1 MGSTRSLEFVGG
13 GSPKFW
19 EVTCDG
25 RAVVVRYGRIGTTG
39 QTTTETLNTE
49 DAANV
54 YVDKLIAEKLREGY
68 LESSNAPGQPSTA
81 TRVASALTVV
91 GVNQEGEPAA
101 AGVAASAAPAVNEDT
116 FVVPP
121 SWHRNLFPRR
131 GTAGTTARKPDLAAR
146 AKAVALLDQRSGH
159 IEQVLRHAQTEPEVA
174 AAGRQQLAGSPSP
187 LGAAAVAAAVVNGST
202 WRERDEPRGLADLWL
217 ADYGLSFAVAAAAEL
232 LSLGW
237 NHGGYHQPE
246 TTRPIHHLWPDEIRS
261 WWAHESGL
269 TIAGRVRAA
278 LAVAPDDRYADALA
292 ALGPFREGTLH
303 QQVAAAFLAPT
314 ETDWHDETLA
324 AVAAAG
330 NRALATILLTVVTSP
345 AHVARAVDHAHD
357 HSVFQ
362 SATLLYSFVAGA
374 GATAAA
380 TLAAWF
386 DNAYVE
392 ADVKRRLLAALAAVP
407 GDEAFHLLLDRCD
420 QKYVPAALRDA
431 AGRFPVRGLR
441 LLAGS
446 RQRGVG
452 DLLRAHVLA
461 NPELAERML
470 PTLPDDAA
478 ERVRVVLAATVAVT
492 EASVEVL
499 PDLLV
504 CPPWVGKRPARR
516 PIVVDGLVCRDEPTM
531 VWGAGEHDAWR
542 DDSNHYRRWSNPDDS
557 WESVAARVRDG
568 RVHWWE
574 AADFFVR
581 APDEIARP
589 LISDWRPENLWDD
602 GSWMPIVV
610 GRFELD
616 ALPAALDAARR
627 SPVALA
633 GTLLPYAAP
642 DVAVLMADWLGRHKS
657 TRATVQA
664 WLTRHTAV
672 AAQALVPPALGRPGA
687 ARRQAERALW
697 ALAGSGHADDIRTA
711 AKEYGAA
718 AAEAI
723 DELLAVDPLD
733 VLPARI
739 PKLPDWADPGLLPR
753 IQLRDGSGAL
763 PLPAAGHVI
772 TMLAMSRPDDPYAG
786 VAVVKDA
793 CEPRSLAD
801 FAWALFQNWQ
811 AAGTPSKG
819 SWVLD
824 ALGLVGDDETVRRLA
839 PVIRAWPGE
848 GGHSRAVVGLDVLT
862 AIGTD
867 VALMHLHGIAQ
878 KVKFKGLKERAGA
891 KMREVAAGLGLTPDQ
906 LADRL
911 VPDLGLDATGSLTL
925 DYGPRRFV
933 VGFDER
939 LKPYVRDADGK
950 RRKDLPKPGVKD
962 DAALAPAAYQ
972 RFGGL
977 KKDVRT
983 IASEQI
989 RRLEQAMVTQR
1000 RWTGAEFRQ
1009 LFVGHPLVWHL
1020 VRRLVWGRYDERGE
1034 LVGALRVAED
1044 RTFADVDDDPV
1055 SLPDAAVVGVAH
1067 PVHLA
1072 DAVAAW
1078 GEVFA
1083 DYEILQPFP
1092 QLGRDVHTLTE
1103 TELTAHRLTRF
1114 EGITVHVGKLLGLE
1128 RRGWHRT
1135 SPEDAG
1141 IQGYVERELPGG
1153 GGVVIGLDP
1162 GIAVGVVGEFVDQKL
1177 TEIWVRRA
1185 QDSYWGSKRVV
1196 SFGDLDR
1203 VTVSEI
1209 IRDLE
1214 EITA

>member
-1 MGSTRSLEFVGG
+1 MGSTRSLELVAG
-13 GSPKFW
+13 GSGKFW
-19 EVTCDG
+19 EVTREG
-25 RAVVVRYGRIGTTG
+25 REVVVRYGRIGTTG
-39 QTTTETLNTE
+39 QTTTKSLTTE
-49 DAANV
+49 DAAAV
-54 YVDKLIAEKLREGY
+54 YVDKLIAEKLRKGY
-68 LESSNAPGQPSTA
+68 LEPSTDSPQPSAA
-81 TRVASALTVV
+81 TPVASATTVV
-91 GVNQEGEPAA
+91 GGHQEGEPVAA
-101 AGVAASAAPAVNEDT
+101 EGAASAVPAINEDA

-121 SWHRNLFPRR
+121 SWRRNLFPRR
-131 GTAGTTARKPDLAAR
+131 GAAGAAVRKPDLASR
-146 AKAVALLDQRSGH
+146 AKGVALLDKLSGH
-159 IEQVLRHAQTEPEVA
+159 IEQALRHTQTEPEVA
-174 AAGRQQLAGSPSP
+174 AAGLQQLAGSPSP
-187 LGAAAVAAAVVNGST
+187 LGAAAVAAAVVDRFT

-217 ADYGLSFAVAAAAEL
+217 ADHGLPFAVAAAVEL

-237 NHGGYHQPE
+237 NCGSRHQSGA
-246 TTRPIHHLWPDEIRS
+246 TPIHHLHPDEIRS
-261 WWAHESGL
+261 WWVHEPGL

-303 QQVAAAFLAPT
+303 QRVAAAFLAPT
-314 ETDWHDETLA
+314 ETDWHDETVA
-324 AVAAAG
+324 AVSAAG
-330 NRALATILLTVVTSP
+330 NRVLATILLTVVTSP
-345 AHVARAVDHAHD
+345 THVAQAVDHSQD
-357 HSVFQ
+357 HSVLP
-362 SATLLYSFVAGA
+362 SAALLYSFVAGA
-374 GATAAA
+374 GPVAAP
-380 TLAAWF
+380 TLAAWL
-386 DNAYVE
+386 DDAY
-392 ADVKRRLLAALAAVP
+392 ADADIKRRLLAALAALP
-407 GDEAFHLLLDRCD
+407 GDEAFQLLLDRCD
-420 QKYVPAALRDA
+420 QKYVPAALLDA

-446 RQRGVG
+446 GRRGVG

-470 PTLPDDAA
+470 PTLPDDTAGRIRA
-478 ERVRVVLAATVAVT
+478 VLAATVAVT
-492 EASVEVL
+492 EASADAL
-499 PDLLV
+499 PNLLV
-504 CPPWVGKRPARR
+504 RPPWIVKRPARR

-531 VWGAGEHDAWR
+531 VWGAGEREAWR
-542 DDSNHYRRWSNPDDS
+542 DDSGHHRAWSNRNRS
-557 WESVAARVRDG
+557 WESLTARVRDG
-568 RVHWWE
+568 QATWWE

-589 LISDWRPENLWDD
+589 LISGWRPQDLWGG
-602 GSWMPIVV
+602 GSWMRIVV

-627 SPVALA
+627 SPVTIA

-642 DVAVLMADWLGRHKS
+642 EIAVLMVDWLGRLKS
-657 TRATVQA
+657 TRATVLA

-672 AAQALVPPALGRPGA
+672 AARALVPPALGRPGA
-687 ARRQAERALW
+687 ERRQAERALW
-697 ALAGSGHADDIRTA
+697 ALAGNGHADDVRTA
-711 AKEYGAA
+711 AKEYGPA

-733 VLPARI
+733 ALPARI
-739 PKLPDWADPGLLPR
+739 PKLPDWADPGRLPR
-753 IQLRDGSGAL
+753 IQLRDGSGVL

-772 TMLAMSRPDDPYAG
+772 TMLAMSRPDDLYAG
-786 VAVVKDA
+786 VAVVKDI

-801 FAWALFQNWQ
+801 LAWALFQNWQ
-811 AAGTPSKG
+811 AAGTPSKE

-839 PVIRAWPGE
+839 PVIRAWPGQ
-848 GGHSRAVVGLDVLT
+848 GGHTRAVAGLDVLA

-878 KVKFKGLKERAGA
+878 KVKFKGLKERANA
-891 KMREVAAGLGLTPDQ
+891 KMREVAAGLGLAPDQ

-911 VPDLGLDATGSLTL
+911 VPDLGLGATGSLTL
-925 DYGPRRFV
+925 DYGPRQFV

-962 DAALAPAAYQ
+962 DPVLAPAAYQ

-1055 SLPDAAVVGVAH
+1055 SLPDDAVVGVAH
-1067 PVHLA
+1067 PVQLA

-1092 QLGRDVHTLTE
+1092 QLGRDVHTLAE

-1135 SPEDAG
+1135 SPEDG
-1141 IQGYVERELPGG
+1141 GVQGCVERELPGG
-1153 GGVVIGLDP
+1153 GAVVIGLDP
-1162 GIAVGVVGEFVDQKL
+1162 GIVVGLVDEFVDQKL
-1177 TEIWVRRA
+1177 DEIWVRRA
-1185 QDSYWGSKRVV
+1185 QDRHWDNERVA
-1196 SFGDLDR
+1196 SFGDLDP
-1203 VTVSEI
+1203 VSASEI

-1214 EITA
+1214 EITE

>member
-13 GSPKFW
+13 GSAKFW
-19 EVTCDG
+19 EVICDG
-25 RAVVVRYGRIGTTG
+25 REVVVRYGRVGTTG
-39 QTTTETLNTE
+39 QTTTKTLTT
-49 DAANV
+49 AAAAAV
-54 YVDKLIAEKLREGY
+54 YVDKLIAEKLRKGY
-68 LESSNAPGQPSTA
+68 LESRNAPRQPSAA
-81 TRVASALTVV
+81 TPVVSAPTVV
-91 GVNQEGEPAA
+91 GANQEGEPVAVGVTAA
-101 AGVAASAAPAVNEDT
+101 AAPAVDEDA

-131 GTAGTTARKPDLAAR
+131 GAAGTAARKPDLAAR
-146 AKAVALLDQRSGH
+146 AKAVALLDKLSGH
-159 IEQVLRHAQTEPEVA
+159 IEQALRHTQTEPEVA
-174 AAGRQQLAGSPSP
+174 AAGLQQLAGSPSP
-187 LGAAAVAAAVVNGST
+187 LGAAAVAAAMVNGST

-217 ADYGLSFAVAAAAEL
+217 ADYGLPFAVAAAVEL

-237 NHGGYHQPE
+237 NHGGYHQPGGIPV
-246 TTRPIHHLWPDEIRS
+246 RHLQPDEIRS

-278 LAVAPDDRYADALA
+278 LAVAPDDRYAASVA
-292 ALGPFREGTLH
+292 ALGPFQEGTLH
-303 QQVAAAFLAPT
+303 QRVATAFLAPT
-314 ETDWHDETLA
+314 ETDWHDETVA
-324 AVAAAG
+324 AVSAAG
-330 NRALATILLTVVTSP
+330 NQVLATILLTVVTSP
-345 AHVARAVDHAHD
+345 THVAQAVNHARD
-357 HSVFQ
+357 RSVLR
-362 SATLLYSFVAGA
+362 STALLYSFVAGA
-374 GATAAA
+374 GPAAA
-380 TLAAWF
+380 PTLASWF
-386 DNAYVE
+386 DNAYAE
-392 ADVKRRLLAALAAVP
+392 ADVKRRLLAALAVVP
-407 GDEAFHLLLDRCD
+407 GDEAFRLLLDRCD
-420 QKYVPAALRDA
+420 QKYVPAALLDA

-446 RQRGVG
+446 GRRGVG

-461 NPELAERML
+461 NPEVAERML
-470 PTLPDDAA
+470 PTLPDDTAGRIRA
-478 ERVRVVLAATVAVT
+478 ILTATVAVT
-492 EASVEVL
+492 EASADAL
-499 PDLLV
+499 PNLLV
-504 CPPWVGKRPARR
+504 RPPWIVGRPARR

-531 VWGAGEHDAWR
+531 VWGGGEHDAWR
-542 DDSNHYRRWSNPDDS
+542 DDRSYHRRRFNRDDS

-568 RVHWWE
+568 RATWWE
-574 AADFFVR
+574 AVDFFVR

-589 LISDWRPENLWDD
+589 LIGDWRPQDLWDG
-602 GSWMPIVV
+602 GSWMRIVV

-616 ALPAALDAARR
+616 ALPTALDAARR
-627 SPVALA
+627 SPVTMAEM
-633 GTLLPYAAP
+633 LLPYAAP
-642 DVAVLMADWLGRHKS
+642 EVAVLMVDWLGRLKS
-657 TRATVQA
+657 TRATVQT

-672 AAQALVPPALGRPGA
+672 AARALVPPALGRPGA
-687 ARRQAERALW
+687 ERRQAERALW
-697 ALAGSGHADDIRTA
+697 AFAGSGHADDVRA
-711 AKEYGAA
+711 AARGYGPE

-733 VLPARI
+733 ALPARI

-763 PLPAAGHVI
+763 PLPAAGHVV
-772 TMLAMSRPDDPYAG
+772 TMLAMSRSGDPYAG
-786 VAVVKDA
+786 VAVVKDT
-793 CEPRSLAD
+793 CDPRSLAD

-811 AAGTPSKG
+811 AAGTSSKAG
-819 SWVLD
+819 WVLD

-848 GGHSRAVVGLDVLT
+848 GGHTRAVAGLDVLA

-878 KVKFKGLKERAGA
+878 KVKFKGLKERANA
-891 KMREVAAGLGLTPDQ
+891 KMREVAAGLGLESDQ

-925 DYGPRRFV
+925 DYGPRQFV
-933 VGFDER
+933 VGLDER

-962 DAALAPAAYQ
+962 DPTLAPAAYQ
-972 RFGGL
+972 RFAGL

-983 IASEQI
+983 LASEQI

-1055 SLPDAAVVGVAH
+1055 SLPDDAVVGVAH

-1072 DAVAAW
+1072 ETVAAW

-1083 DYEILQPFP
+1083 DYEILQPFA

-1141 IQGYVERELPGG
+1141 VQGGVERELPGG
-1153 GGVVIGLDP
+1153 GAVVIGLDP
-1162 GIAVGVVGEFVDQKL
+1162 GIVVGLLDEFVDQKL
-1177 TEIWVRRA
+1177 AEIWVRRA
-1185 QDSYWGSKRVV
+1185 QDSNWDNKRVV
-1196 SFGDLDR
+1196 SFGDLDL
-1203 VTVSEI
+1203 VTASEI